1 MHPHEGKKIRN
12 QELRIKDMNIAVYSA
27 IFLAALVTLSL
38 VGRLVRRKNGED
50 LLPPTTGTPTP
61 VITTPEPEV
70 STDEEEECCG
80 EHEVCEKG
88 KIKRALRTDI
98 EYFDDEELDRFRG
111 TAPDEYDDDAIE
123 EFREVLYTMD
133 PREVDDWLKSLELR
147 EVALPDA
154 LKDEVFMLLRV

>member
-1 MHPHEGKKIRN
+1 
-12 QELRIKDMNIAVYSA
+12 MNIAVYSA
-27 IFLAALVTLSL
+27 AFLGALVGLSL
-38 VGRLVRRKNGED
+38 IGRLIRKKNGDET
-50 LLPPTTGTPTP
+50 LPPAKET
-61 VITTPEPEV
+61 EEV
-70 STDEEEECCG
+70 AVAPAKEEENDDEECCG

-111 TAPDEYDDDAIE
+111 TASDEYDDEAVE

>member
-1 MHPHEGKKIRN
+1 
-12 QELRIKDMNIAVYSA
+12 MNIAIYST

-38 VGRLVRRKNGED
+38 VGRLIRKKNGD
-50 LLPPTTGTPTP
+50 DSVPTTTE
-61 VITTPEPEV
+61 TTTAQPAASEAE
-70 STDEEEECCG
+70 SLAEEEEECCG

-111 TAPDEYDDDAIE
+111 TAPDEYDDEAIE

-154 LKDEVFMLLRV
+154 LKDEVFMLLR

>member
-1 MHPHEGKKIRN
+1 
-12 QELRIKDMNIAVYSA
+12 MNIAIYSA
-27 IFLAALVTLSL
+27 AFLGALVGLSL
-38 VGRLVRRKNGED
+38 VGRLIRKKNGED
-50 LLPPTTGTPTP
+50 SLPPAADVPTSTP
-61 VITTPEPEV
+61 IAPEPAAPTE
-70 STDEEEECCG
+70 DDEECCG

-111 TAPDEYDDDAIE
+111 TASDEYEDDAVE

-154 LKDEVFMLLRV
+154 LKDEVFMLLR

>member
-1 MHPHEGKKIRN
+1 
-12 QELRIKDMNIAVYSA
+12 MNIAIYSA
-27 IFLAALVTLSL
+27 GFLGALIALSFIGRIF
-38 VGRLVRRKNGED
+38 RKKNGDEIVPSQQDSSQSSADLSSLTEMNKESAGED
-50 LLPPTTGTPTP
+50 
-61 VITTPEPEV
+61 
-70 STDEEEECCG
+70 DDEECCG

-111 TAPDEYDDDAIE
+111 TASDEYEDDAVE

-133 PREVDDWLKSLELR
+133 PREVEDWLKSLELR

-154 LKDEVFMLLRV
+154 LKDEVFMLIRV

>member
-1 MHPHEGKKIRN
+1 
-12 QELRIKDMNIAVYSA
+12 MNIAIYSA
-27 IFLAALVTLSL
+27 GFLGALIALSFIGRIF
-38 VGRLVRRKNGED
+38 RKKNGDEMVPSQLESSQSSAHLSSLPEETDKESATED
-50 LLPPTTGTPTP
+50 
-61 VITTPEPEV
+61 E
-70 STDEEEECCG
+70 DEECCG

-111 TAPDEYDDDAIE
+111 TASDEYEDDAVE

>member
-1 MHPHEGKKIRN
+1 
-12 QELRIKDMNIAVYSA
+12 MNIAVYSA

-38 VGRLVRRKNGED
+38 VGRLIRKKNGD
-50 LLPPTTGTPTP
+50 DSVPTT
-61 VITTPEPEV
+61 VETTTAQPAASEAEN
-70 STDEEEECCG
+70 SAEEEEECCG

-111 TAPDEYDDDAIE
+111 TAPDEYDDEAVE

-154 LKDEVFMLLRV
+154 LKDEVFMLLR

>member
-1 MHPHEGKKIRN
+1 
-12 QELRIKDMNIAVYSA
+12 MNIAVYSA
-27 IFLAALVTLSL
+27 AFLGALVGLSL
-38 VGRLVRRKNGED
+38 IGRLIRKKNGAETI
-50 LLPPTTGTPTP
+50 PSSTEVEEP
-61 VITTPEPEV
+61 IATPEEEV
-70 STDEEEECCG
+70 DDDEECCG

-111 TAPDEYDDDAIE
+111 TASDEYEDDAVE

-147 EVALPDA
+147 EVTLPDA
-154 LKDEVFMLLRV
+154 LKDEVFMLLRGES

>member
-1 MHPHEGKKIRN
+1 
-12 QELRIKDMNIAVYSA
+12 MNIAIYST

-38 VGRLVRRKNGED
+38 VGRLIRKKNGD
-50 LLPPTTGTPTP
+50 DSVPTT
-61 VITTPEPEV
+61 IETTTAQPAASEAESPAE
-70 STDEEEECCG
+70 EEEECCG

-111 TAPDEYDDDAIE
+111 MASDEYDDEAVE

-154 LKDEVFMLLRV
+154 LKDEVFMLLR

>member
-1 MHPHEGKKIRN
+1 
-12 QELRIKDMNIAVYSA
+12 MNIAIYST

-38 VGRLVRRKNGED
+38 VGRLIRKKNGD
-50 LLPPTTGTPTP
+50 DSVPTTTE
-61 VITTPEPEV
+61 TTTAQPAASEAEN
-70 STDEEEECCG
+70 SAEEEEECCG

-111 TAPDEYDDDAIE
+111 TAPDEYDDEAVE

-154 LKDEVFMLLRV
+154 LKDEVFMLLR

>member
-1 MHPHEGKKIRN
+1 
-12 QELRIKDMNIAVYSA
+12 MNIAVYSA
-27 IFLAALVTLSL
+27 AFLGALVGLSL
-38 VGRLVRRKNGED
+38 IGRLVRRKNGED

-61 VITTPEPEV
+61 IIATPEHEA

-111 TAPDEYDDDAIE
+111 IAPDEYDDDAVE

-154 LKDEVFMLLRV
+154 LKDEVFMLLRIDN

>member
-1 MHPHEGKKIRN
+1 
-12 QELRIKDMNIAVYSA
+12 MNIAVYSA

-38 VGRLVRRKNGED
+38 VGRLIRKKNGD
-50 LLPPTTGTPTP
+50 DSVPTT
-61 VITTPEPEV
+61 VETTTAQPAASEAESPAE
-70 STDEEEECCG
+70 EEEECCG

-111 TAPDEYDDDAIE
+111 TAPDEYDDEAIE

-154 LKDEVFMLLRV
+154 LKDEVFMLLR